1 MIQAP
6 TDSTTRAQQR
16 PHPRPRIDADAV
28 RGAMRG
34 DPQPMSLAV
43 AALHATPARRPPAR
57 AHAGVPA

>member
-6 TDSTTRAQQR
+6 TDSTTRPQR
-16 PHPRPRIDADAV
+16 RSQPRPPSDTDAV

-34 DPQPMSLAV
+34 DPEPMSLAV

>member
-6 TDSTTRAQQR
+6 TDSTPRPQR
-16 PHPRPRIDADAV
+16 RPQPRPRIDADAV
-28 RGAMRG
+28 RGG
-34 DPQPMSLAV
+34 PEPMSLAV